1 MAPRKRK
8 ADNDQQHIDRP
19 KRRRSTRVSTEVRHT
34 REMTTNAP
42 RKAVFD
48 TVELLENILSHLSVK
63 TLFGIQRVC
72 RQFTTILKE
81 SSHFQ
86 EKMFL
91 QLPATKTPPV
101 KLALVH
107 YYLTSNT
114 SNQRT
119 AFYIPDGVDF
129 PKDMGWLYT
138 NPNHAILAAKLNPL
152 LVPAFPPLDLLNRL
166 QGGETRQLDIGRR
179 PLREIASWQHTIVS
193 NVDHGPQTYSS
204 ATVSIKWSI
213 PGRKLISGRVTTTT
227 YLWQRHTLGRML
239 HDVLH
244 SHATFQYCYGKEFRE
259 RKGWVDAQIGRL
271 EKQAGREA
279 VLESMVVSFK
289 GLVELSE
296 EEAAGIADWSPSAV
310 RQSV

>member
-8 ADNDQQHIDRP
+8 ADNDQQHIGRP
-19 KRRRSTRVSTEVRHT
+19 KRHRSTGASTEVRHT

-48 TVELLENILSHLSVK
+48 TVELLGNILSHLIVK
-63 TLFGIQRVC
+63 TLFGVQRVC
-72 RQFTTILKE
+72 QQFRTVVQK

-86 EKMFL
+86 ERMFL
-91 QLPATKTPPV
+91 QIPSTQTPPV

-107 YYLTSNT
+107 YHLTSK
-114 SNQRT
+114 SPNQRT

-129 PKDMGWLYT
+129 PKDIGWLFT

-152 LVPAFPPLDLLNRL
+152 LVSAFPPLDLLNRL

-179 PLREIASWQHTIVS
+179 PLREVASWQHTIVS
-193 NVDHGPQTYSS
+193 DVDYGPTTYSS

-213 PGRKLISGRVTTTT
+213 PGRKLISGRVTKTIH
-227 YLWQRHTLGRML
+227 WWHRHTLGWML
-239 HDVLH
+239 QDVLQ

-279 VLESMVVSFK
+279 VLESMVISFK
-289 GLVELSE
+289 GVVELSE
-296 EEAAGIADWSPSAV
+296 EEAAGIADWSPSAL